1 MHNNKKNVSMKT
13 ITITTETQNIEMNL
27 DNDASIDE
35 MLQSFVGA
43 LIAMGYQY
51 GSFETYVC
59 EQYENIKEW
68 E

>member
-1 MHNNKKNVSMKT
+1 MKT
-13 ITITTETQNIEMNL
+13 IILTTETQNIEMNL

-51 GSFETYVC
+51 GSFENYIM
-59 EQYENIKEW
+59 EQSENLKEW
-68 E
+68 K